1 MACFSQSCL
10 AFMGAAAASGFL
22 IMSPAIAQDNET
34 GTATV
39 LDPNAG
45 FSSPE
50 GNDDFLSDPMGA
62 MDLIHRA
69 VLTNE
74 MSLSD
79 FRSQQ
84 QQRLS
89 TEAANFRQLQQEA
102 LRNAPTEAE
111 LPADAA
117 Q

>member
-1 MACFSQSCL
+1 MACFLQSCL
-10 AFMGAAAASGFL
+10 AFVGAAAVSGLL
-22 IMSPAIAQDNET
+22 IGSPAIAQDSET

-50 GNDDFLSDPMGA
+50 GGDDFLSDPMGA

-74 MSLSD
+74 ISPSE

-102 LRNAPTEAE
+102 LRSAPAEADS
-111 LPADAA
+111 AGTA